1 MFHLL
6 LLLIWICWGTIIRF
20 SNLTLKAPWSDEWAT
35 LVFSNAQSFKS
46 IPLDRAINL
55 DTLLLP
61 LEYKPQI
68 DLWGVV
74 SNLMN
79 ESTHPPVYFLLTHL
93 WLKLF
98 PADGGMISLWGAR
111 ALPAILGVASIP
123 AIFYLTYLAFYSA
136 KIAQIAAA
144 LMAFSPYGIYLSQD
158 ARHYTLPVL
167 LIIAS
172 FCCLIVAARNISA
185 QKKLP
190 VWVGVIWGIVNILGV
205 AVHYFF
211 TLAICAQG
219 LVVLALWLR
228 DWKHQKSL
236 VKLLGYSQYWYGVYW
251 VALATLLGGLIW
263 LPAWSSIPD
272 NNLTD
277 WVTRNN
283 SFANWLEP
291 IVRLLAWIMTMFLMF
306 PVEGQSFWVIIPAV
320 VMVITFLIW
329 AVPICWRGIR
339 IQLKTE
345 NNAFAVKV
353 FGGVFLGAIALILFC
368 AYAVGMDLTLV
379 ARYQFIYFPTAIILL
394 AASLGYKSKKRFLNS
409 TFVIF
414 LMAAFLGSLTVVSNL
429 GYQKADRP
437 DLVVPVIA
445 QMESFRNHTIPIL
458 IATVHKN
465 HEQTGEMMG
474 LAWEFKQ
481 LQNSANNAQN
491 LPLFLLAHKNGNS
504 EVATATLHETIS
516 KLPRPFD
523 LWAVNF
529 AAPVEAEKVNCF
541 LDSNYRKKVPGY
553 SYKLYRCL

>member
-6 LLLIWICWGTIIRF
+6 LLLIWICWGAIIRF

-61 LEYKPQI
+61 LKYNPQI

-98 PADGGMISLWGAR
+98 PADGDMISLWGAR
-111 ALPAILGVASIP
+111 ALPALLGVASIP
-123 AIFYLTYLAFYSA
+123 AIFYLTYLAFRSA
-136 KIAQIAAA
+136 KIAQIAGA

-158 ARHYTLPVL
+158 ARHYTLPVF

-172 FCCLIVAARNISA
+172 LCCLIVAARNIRD

-190 VWVGVIWGIVNILGV
+190 VWVGVIWGLVNTLGV

-211 TLAICAQG
+211 TLAICAEG

-236 VKLLGYSQYWYGVYW
+236 VKFWGDSQYWYRVYW
-251 VALATLLGGLIW
+251 VALATFLGGLIW

-277 WVTRNN
+277 WVTRSN
-283 SFANWLEP
+283 SFANVLEP
-291 IVRLLAWIMTMFLMF
+291 IVRLFGWIMTMFLML

-320 VMVITFLIW
+320 AVVITFLVW
-329 AVPICWRGIR
+329 AVPICWRGII
-339 IQLKTE
+339 IQLKLE

-353 FGGVFLGAIALILFC
+353 FGGVFLGAIALILC
-368 AYAVGMDLTLV
+368 LTYAVGMDLTLV

-394 AASLGYKSKKRFLNS
+394 AASLGYKSKKRFFNS

-429 GYQKADRP
+429 GYQNQTD
-437 DLVVPVIA
+437 
-445 QMESFRNHTIPIL
+445 PI
-458 IATVHKN
+458 
-465 HEQTGEMMG
+465 
-474 LAWEFKQ
+474 
-481 LQNSANNAQN
+481 
-491 LPLFLLAHKNGNS
+491 
-504 EVATATLHETIS
+504 
-516 KLPRPFD
+516 
-523 LWAVNF
+523 
-529 AAPVEAEKVNCF
+529 
-541 LDSNYRKKVPGY
+541 
-553 SYKLYRCL
+553 